1 MIMIPV
7 ILWYSLGIYSLDQ
20 ANICFNFI
28 NVNTQSN
35 HIIVFIFNVILILP
49 FNLLLLKYY
58 EMFLLWKHYFETSL
72 QLHIRL
78 KVKKNVL
85 VPHPLTAQPFGSERP
100 LPSSSS
106 HSHHT
111 LCAHSFVCS
120 RYFGLPL
127 RNRLPCISL
136 YKDQKSV
143 DISDFRY

>member
-35 HIIVFIFNVILILP
+35 HIIVFIFNFILILS

-78 KVKKNVL
+78 KVKNNVL

-106 HSHHT
+106 HLHHI
-111 LCAHSFVCS
+111 LCFSFVRFFQMFWPS
-120 RYFGLPL
+120 TKY
-127 RNRLPCISL
+127 RLPWYFSL
-136 YKDQKSV
+136 HGPEKCWY
-143 DISDFRY
+143 